1 MTEQEQENRIGQW
14 FVDAKD
20 PTKWYGPVKWL
31 IGEYVFGQQSCRGSF
46 GMREES
52 ILNGRY
58 LRIPPRLDLPTGLRT
73 RECRLPKEGERFEW
87 SGIICDASQDWQD
100 AGCDDFDWRRWIVED
115 EPEAEPAEPRDENQN
130 FAAKFREAQ
139 KEIDRLRRLEAAVVN
154 REFVWQCPCT
164 DCEDTTDCQD
174 AICAALLAAMKGE

>member
-58 LRIPPRLDLPTGLRT
+58 LRIPPRPDLPPGLVT
-73 RECRLPKEGERFEW
+73 RECGLPKKGERLVDLYGNIHFVTR
-87 SGIICDASQDWQD
+87 DWV
-100 AGCDDFDWRRWIVED
+100 AGTIEDFGWRRWIIED
-115 EPEAEPAEPRDENQN
+115 ESEAEQGR
-130 FAAKFREAQ
+130 
-139 KEIDRLRRLEAAVVN
+139 
-154 REFVWQCPCT
+154 
-164 DCEDTTDCQD
+164 
-174 AICAALLAAMKGE
+174 

>member
-14 FVDAKD
+14 FVDATD

-58 LRIPPRLDLPTGLRT
+58 LRIPPRLDLPPGLTT
-73 RECRLPKEGERFEW
+73 RECRLPKKGERYVDLNGKIR
-87 SGIICDASQDWQD
+87 SAPMPYSDGLIGDY
-100 AGCDDFDWRRWIVED
+100 GWRRWIL
-115 EPEAEPAEPRDENQN
+115 EAEPE
-130 FAAKFREAQ
+130 EAQ
-139 KEIDRLRRLEAAVVN
+139 KEIDRLNKLVASL
-154 REFVWQCPCT
+154 CKKIGDIP
-164 DCEDTTDCQD
+164 
-174 AICAALLAAMKGE
+174 KGEGE